1 MPNFSLER
9 PPAGVSGPGK
19 EYTLPSCLLYRA
31 CWAPK
36 NFSRRVLLGD
46 GLFVASMNKTTFA
59 LSHPRRNRRQA
70 RGGRCKLPQE
80 GHRRPFHSRRA
91 PRLLGCSSPIFWL
104 TRTAIG
110 ETAWSS
116 NGGGHQAYRVSQA
129 TFSSRNFS
137 PVRKKAMGNARRRVV
152 EARKT
157 YFIKRAILPK
167 AFAAKM
173 GPRTPSKPFA
183 SKVDLLS

>member
-1 MPNFSLER
+1 MVR

-31 CWAPK
+31 CWIPK

-137 PVRKKAMGNARRRVV
+137 PVGRAGPGREGHCTTMRFSTFGSDPYIDVATRRRDSAERGGVPPNCC
-152 EARKT
+152 
-157 YFIKRAILPK
+157 LP
-167 AFAAKM
+167 
-173 GPRTPSKPFA
+173 P
-183 SKVDLLS
+183 LLCCFH